1 MDRVN
6 ISRLSPVTQSLAE
19 LRPRSAHERENT
31 QEKEEGG
38 HGTARG
44 WSQKDRVNARRHQ
57 LLLRQNSRQQKAK
70 DGFVAVHNLRGYLV
84 HPVPRLVDSAV
95 KNLYVA

>member
-1 MDRVN
+1 MDTVN

-19 LRPRSAHERENT
+19 LRP

-38 HGTARG
+38 HGSAGGR
-44 WSQKDRVNARRHQ
+44 SQKGFVIARQHQ
-57 LLLRQNSRQQKAK
+57 LLLRQSVRQWKPK
-70 DGFVAVHNLRGYLV
+70 DGLVAVHNLRGYLV
-84 HPVPRLVDSAV
+84 QPVPRLVGSAA